1 MGEEEARLE
10 SLSRRKKVQG
20 GHRASVTRVI
30 SQVREAIDLSTGRE
44 TVMTRLKQY
53 KLSLQE

>member
-1 MGEEEARLE
+1 MGDEEGRSE
-10 SLSRRKKVQG
+10 SLSRKKVRG
-20 GHRASVTRVI
+20 GHRASATRVI